1 MSFEDF
7 MAGTVDAR
15 VSRGSFDHSTKTLAP
30 LPLDATDA
38 AKTGREA
45 ELKVVQSEI
54 AAKFDADYLPCAAQ
68 MGGLFAQAQSC
79 RTLGQ
84 MLPLRLFQAQGYMI
98 GHLVTL
104 CQAYQAD
111 ADVLAKLGLQAFRL
125 ISNASRTT
133 RYRRKR
139 QSRTPSPPVCRGQA
153 WNRKHSSPP

>member
-54 AAKFDADYLPCAAQ
+54 
-68 MGGLFAQAQSC
+68 G
-79 RTLGQ
+79 
-84 MLPLRLFQAQGYMI
+84 
-98 GHLVTL
+98 
-104 CQAYQAD
+104 
-111 ADVLAKLGLQAFRL
+111 
-125 ISNASRTT
+125 
-133 RYRRKR
+133 
-139 QSRTPSPPVCRGQA
+139 
-153 WNRKHSSPP
+153 